1 MDGGEGREPSCYSRR
16 GLCPLGASAV
26 RGLMPDG
33 ARRRGK
39 SSPDAKQ
46 SAATV
51 GGGGVEL
58 LVGWHDAASLLSSEW
73 SFCTG
78 VNIS

>member
-46 SAATV
+46 SAAT
-51 GGGGVEL
+51 EWSF